1 MVRLAAARV
10 DEARAGLAQAQAG
23 LRDAIREALA
33 SGVSAVAIA
42 DVLGVVRGR
51 VYQLR
56 DGTR

>member
-33 SGVSAVAIA
+33 SGVSAVAIGR
-42 DVLGVVRGR
+42 DIGVGRSR

-56 DGTR
+56 DGGR